1 MSIKFEPR
9 DIWIGLFW
17 DRRPDGLHIYVC
29 PLPCLVIHWRGRCGP
44 KWNHWISQY
53 VDVCDGGYRDGDH

>member
-1 MSIKFEPR
+1 MTIRFEPR

-29 PLPCLVIHWRGRCGP
+29 PFPCLVIHGVWR
-44 KWNHWISQY
+44 
-53 VDVCDGGYRDGDH
+53 